1 MATGLLCA
9 FALLATPPSSSVR
22 ETAETRLVEYFNG
35 TLSIPKARVESA
47 LVSKA
52 KGCLGSPPCSAHG
65 KCHESKSA
73 SGGPSTFS
81 CKCEGGYF
89 GKDCAHKKHDC
100 VRLTSCAVCQDPAN
114 AKFCGWCADGRY
126 CVPKHVHSAL
136 LKDGQSA
143 AKKRQCGTWYEDS
156 CPAPKRPP
164 RPGNS
169 TMASGAASLNQD
181 EWGDLMDLEG
191 DEWGDERSVALAEA
205 LVEMIDRAGGQ
216 GTSGRLGLLLFVLC
230 GVCGARSP

>member
-1 MATGLLCA
+1 MLPAAALCLAA
-9 FALLATPPSSSVR
+9 FA
-22 ETAETRLVEYFNG
+22 
-35 TLSIPKARVESA
+35 
-47 LVSKA
+47 VSKA
-52 KGCLGSPPCSAHG
+52 PSEECGKLVECGNASLGLNAKGTSFKGPQMKGCPGSPPCSG
-65 KCHESKSA
+65 RGQCHETKS
-73 SGGPSTFS
+73 STSSVYS

-136 LKDGQSA
+136 LKDGQGA
-143 AKKRQCGTWYEDS
+143 AKKRQCGTWYEDK

-169 TMASGAASLNQD
+169 TTAS
-181 EWGDLMDLEG
+181 
-191 DEWGDERSVALAEA
+191 
-205 LVEMIDRAGGQ
+205 
-216 GTSGRLGLLLFVLC
+216 
-230 GVCGARSP
+230 

>member
-1 MATGLLCA
+1 MATGVLCA

-22 ETAETRLVEYFNG
+22 ETAETKLVEYFNG
-35 TLSIPKARVESA
+35 TLSIPKPRVESA

-156 CPAPKRPP
+156 CPALKRPP

-169 TMASGAASLNQD
+169 TMASGAASPEQD
-181 EWGDLMDLEG
+181 EWGDIMDLEG

-230 GVCGARSP
+230 GVCGARAP